1 MSERQGRQN
10 PRVDSL
16 KHAAVAYV
24 DILVTKIILFLVLV
38 GFLINHLHFI

>member
-1 MSERQGRQN
+1 VSERQGRQN

-24 DILVTKIILFLVLV
+24 DILVTKIILFLVLF
-38 GFLINHLHFI
+38 GFQINRLHFV